1 VRACSWQ
8 NKNRLKPCFA
18 FVNPALKCGVNEQLE
33 RALAPVY
40 QPAAKTVITHTSCI
54 SIFLIP
60 QKLSTVIKSLPMQ
73 SFLRALGIIIVAII
87 ISGIIL
93 AVLISA
99 TNTITVIE
107 SVPSDFLP
115 EYQTV
120 ALFSNVSEKTL
131 RKFETLFPVLGDITP
146 DETKIIAL
154 LYIDNEFLVA
164 EFSEASATS
173 SEDNTFGRF
182 SVSASDPRTEA
193 LLKTST
199 PRLSSSVSYNKLAQE
214 GSWVFLNLSV
224 VPPPQTITEKFLRA
238 LIPEG
243 STHAALSFENDQ
255 IQISLV
261 GGTPLPSSGL
271 SPLITSTFSGS
282 MLTLRSANISRVWKK
297 LMNNLG
303 DSERS
308 FLEGSIGRLVEE
320 TWGSSVSFAYSVLPM
335 LQRPTTIHLG
345 KNASGGIVVAIEGID
360 ENTRALSDNIER
372 LFTGFSSAVPNTK
385 VTERTFDSR
394 FSATDIR
401 IDEGAIRE
409 DARQYK
415 NWGIK
420 SARAPDG
427 IEFATATLGS
437 TFVLANDSAA
447 LEQILKQNVA
457 ITPPTI
463 PSLTRTTRLADGVL
477 SFDEASLL
485 LKELFPA
492 MKQESRPPLLAH
504 LSGTLLWSIEQH
516 GTVTTLTIE

>member
-1 VRACSWQ
+1 M
-8 NKNRLKPCFA
+8 
-18 FVNPALKCGVNEQLE
+18 
-33 RALAPVY
+33 
-40 QPAAKTVITHTSCI
+40 H
-54 SIFLIP
+54 
-60 QKLSTVIKSLPMQ
+60 
-73 SFLRALGIIIVAII
+73 SFLRALGIVTIAMIV
-87 ISGIIL
+87 SVVIL

-99 TNTITVIE
+99 TNTVTIIE

-120 ALFSNVSEKTL
+120 ALFSNVSEETL

-164 EFSEASATS
+164 EFSEAGAKS
-173 SEDNTFGRF
+173 SKGSTFGRF

-199 PRLSSSVSYNKLAQE
+199 PRLSSSLPYKELAQE
-214 GSWVFLNLSV
+214 ESWVFLDLSV
-224 VPPPQTITEKFLRA
+224 LPPPQTLSEKFLVA
-238 LIPEG
+238 LIPDG
-243 STHAALSFENDQ
+243 STHAALSFEDDR
-255 IQISLV
+255 IVISLI
-261 GGTPLPSSGL
+261 GGHPIPSNGL

-282 MLTLRSANISRVWKK
+282 MITLRSANASRAWGK
-297 LMNNLG
+297 LINGLKDG
-303 DSERS
+303 ERS
-308 FLEGSIGRLVEE
+308 FLEGSIGRLVEDK
-320 TWGSSVSFAYSVLPM
+320 WGSSVSFAYSVLPM

-345 KNASGGIVVAIEGID
+345 KNASGGIVFAIEGID
-360 ENTRALSDNIER
+360 ENTSALSDNIER

-385 VTERTFDSR
+385 VTKRTFDSR

-409 DARQYK
+409 DAIQYK

-420 SARAPDG
+420 ISRAPDG
-427 IEFATATLGS
+427 REFATATLGS

-447 LEQILKQNVA
+447 LEQILKQNAA

-485 LKELFPA
+485 LRELFPA
-492 MKQESRPPLLAH
+492 LKQESLPSLLSH
-504 LSGTLLWSIEQH
+504 LSGKLLWSVEQN
-516 GTVTTLTIE
+516 GFVTTLVIE

>member
-1 VRACSWQ
+1 M
-8 NKNRLKPCFA
+8 
-18 FVNPALKCGVNEQLE
+18 
-33 RALAPVY
+33 
-40 QPAAKTVITHTSCI
+40 H
-54 SIFLIP
+54 
-60 QKLSTVIKSLPMQ
+60 
-73 SFLRALGIIIVAII
+73 SFLRALGIVIVAIL

-99 TNTITVIE
+99 TNTVTIIE

-164 EFSEASATS
+164 EFSEAGAKS
-173 SEDNTFGRF
+173 SEGSIFGRF
-182 SVSASDPRTEA
+182 SVSASDPRAEA

-199 PRLSSSVSYNKLAQE
+199 PRLSSSLPCKELVQE
-214 GSWVFLNLSV
+214 GSWVFLDLSV
-224 VPPPQTITEKFLRA
+224 IPPPQTLSEKFLGA
-238 LIPEG
+238 LIPDG
-243 STHAALSFENDQ
+243 STHTALFFEDDKT
-255 IQISLV
+255 QISFI
-261 GGTPLPSSGL
+261 GGTPLPSNGL
-271 SPLITSTFSGS
+271 SPFITSTFLGS
-282 MLTLRSANISRVWKK
+282 MITLRSANASHAWKK
-297 LMNNLG
+297 LINGLDEG
-303 DSERS
+303 ERS
-308 FLEGSIGRLVEE
+308 FLEGSVGRLVEE

-345 KNASGGIVVAIEGID
+345 KNASGGIVFAIEGID
-360 ENTRALSDNIER
+360 ENTRTLSDNIEK

-385 VTERTFDSR
+385 VTKRTFDSR

-415 NWGIK
+415 NWEIK

-427 IEFATATLGS
+427 REFATATLGS

-447 LEQILKQNVA
+447 LEQILKQNAA

-463 PSLTRTTRLADGVL
+463 PSLTRTARLADGVL

-485 LKELFPA
+485 LKELFPPL
-492 MKQESRPPLLAH
+492 KQESLPTLLSH
-504 LSGTLLWSIEQH
+504 LSGKLKWSVEQH
-516 GTVTTLTIE
+516 GIVTTLVIE